1 MRTYLL
7 CVMVLPVFFS
17 APAETSSRDYERGTI
32 IAVQQH
38 QNAPTDSSGVTRYE
52 VSVQVRNVIYVTLYT
67 PPNGANGVKYAA
79 GIDLLVLVG
88 DNTLKAPSKLAG
100 TVELPIL
107 SRKTLPQV
115 PTIDWSK
122 APSQYFAM
130 KMQNLSEVLS
140 LTDEQEAKVKPI
152 AEQETGEVNQ
162 VIFNPVVPR
171 EERLKRWEK
180 IVRKCDSKMRSFLSQ
195 TQWEKLQQTRKQQ
208 KQDLKELVEQADAN
222 EKR

>member
-1 MRTYLL
+1 MNSYL
-7 CVMVLPVFFS
+7 CYVTVLVAFWSSSGETPS
-17 APAETSSRDYERGTI
+17 AKYERGTI
-32 IAVQQH
+32 VAVEHH
-38 QNAPTDSSGVTRYE
+38 QNAPRDTLGVTRYE

-67 PPNGANGVKYAA
+67 PPNGANGVEYAA

-88 DNTLKAPSKLAG
+88 DKSLKAPSKLAG

-107 SRKTLPQV
+107 SKKTLPQQ

-140 LTDEQEAKVKPI
+140 LTDEQQVKVKPL
-152 AEQETGEVNQ
+152 AQQETGEVSQ
-162 VIFNPVVPR
+162 VIFSPVVPR
-171 EERLKRWEK
+171 SERLKQWEK
-180 IVRKCDSKMRSFLSQ
+180 IVRKCDSQMRSFLSQ
-195 TQWEKLQQTRKQQ
+195 SQWDKLQQLRKQQ
-208 KQDLKELVEQADAN
+208 KRELKQLVEQADAN